1 MTSFVERSDSID
13 TIDNELD
20 WLIQKDEEEAL
31 NAGKQVGQ
39 IWQPLSLYSFFFKI
53 VKVETCHRQSLL

>member
-31 NAGKQVGQ
+31 NAGKQVRQ
-39 IWQPLSLYSFFFKI
+39 IWQPLSLYSFFL
-53 VKVETCHRQSLL
+53 RL

>member
-31 NAGKQVGQ
+31 HAGKQVRQ
-39 IWQPLSLYSFFFKI
+39 IWQALSLFSFNITIKYRL
-53 VKVETCHRQSLL
+53 K